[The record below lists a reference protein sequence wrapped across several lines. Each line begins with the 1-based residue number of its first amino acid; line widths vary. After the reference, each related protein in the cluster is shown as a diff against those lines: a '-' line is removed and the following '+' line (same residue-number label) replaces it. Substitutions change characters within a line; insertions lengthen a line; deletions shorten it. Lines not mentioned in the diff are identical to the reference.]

1 MIRTPN
7 IHDKA
12 LYVFT
17 YIWNLKIKTN
27 EYSNQKQTYKDKLVV
42 TNGKREEVRGKTGI
56 GD

>member
-1 MIRTPN
+1 MIRAPN